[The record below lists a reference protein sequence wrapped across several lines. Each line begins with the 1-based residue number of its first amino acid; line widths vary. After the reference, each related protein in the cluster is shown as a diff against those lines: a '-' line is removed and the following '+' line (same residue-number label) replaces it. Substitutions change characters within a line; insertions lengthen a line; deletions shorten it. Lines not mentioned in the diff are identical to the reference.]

1 MPIPIV
7 CLDVCLRQFVAAF
20 DRCFNKPQRK
30 YLVTV
35 LLALML
41 CQEAHTL
48 SGLLRQVA
56 EDTRLSGLSRFLAV
70 APWSTEA
77 LVGTWLERFRNQL
90 RPLVEAEHR
99 RQRGTWPRRP
109 GRPTATVVTGY
120 LIGDD
125 STMVKRKGKKMAGLG
140 RHYSTSEGKPV
151 TGHSLVQGLYVL
163 LGRRCPLAPQLYR
176 QKTVCEAEGVPF
188 RSKVELVLEMIHTFQ
203 PVAGT
208 LTHVLLDSWYS
219 AKCIWKAARERG
231 FLITTGLRSNRWLRV
246 EDATTPQGWRWQKL
260 SDYAAGLTSQ
270 DYQLV
275 TWPNQSRERQV
286 YAHVVSTR
294 VRKLYRCQV
303 VIVRERL
310 DAPLSEA
317 HYWASS
323 DWEADLPTLIG
334 HMAARWDIEV
344 LFADAKELLGVD
356 QYQVMGAT
364 AILRFWTLA
373 MAAYLFL
380 DEQRYQLSQ
389 LEHQH
394 VTIGDARRDVQHIH
408 RQHLLDW
415 IYQQFQA
422 GLLPQAVCDRLAA

>member
-56 EDTRLSGLSRFLAV
+56 EDTSLSGLSRFLAV

-99 RQRGTWPRRP
+99 RQRGTRPRRP

-188 RSKVELVLEMIHTFQ
+188 RSKVELVLEMIRTFQ

-219 AKCIWKAARERG
+219 AKSIWKAARERG
-231 FLITTGLRSNRWLRV
+231 FFITTGLRSNRWLRV

-270 DYQLV
+270 DYQRV

-286 YAHVVSTR
+286 YAHVVPTR

-310 DAPLSEA
+310 DSPLSEVR
-317 HYWASS
+317 YWASS
-323 DWEADLPTLIG
+323 DLEADLPTLIG

-344 LFADAKELLGVD
+344 LFGDAKELLGLD

-380 DEQRYQLSQ
+380 DEQQYQLSQ
-389 LEHQH
+389 LQHQH
-394 VTIGDARRDVQHIH
+394 VTIGEARCDVQHIH

-422 GLLPQAVCDRLAA
+422 GLLPQAVRERLAA